1 MRSRKLLSMW
11 YATLMIKPHDVAKPL
26 KTRTL
31 SDIKIQPPPRHAM
44 RKCEIIQMTF
54 LTCALSLS
62 RPCDSSQFI
71 VEKGE
76 NNKGQFLT
84 SHRTVS
90 NVMFVAAFFGDTAE
104 SHVLLCTT
112 TPETAVLRKCWLCS
126 SIMLFCASMSL
137 YNCTRRG
144 HGQSDVA
151 LTMESRLS
159 SASRQLSWQ

>member
-1 MRSRKLLSMW
+1 
-11 YATLMIKPHDVAKPL
+11 
-26 KTRTL
+26 
-31 SDIKIQPPPRHAM
+31 
-44 RKCEIIQMTF
+44 MTF
-54 LTCALSLS
+54 LTCAFSLS

-112 TPETAVLRKCWLCS
+112 PRRRQS
-126 SIMLFCASMSL
+126 CASVGCARRLCCSVLQCRCTIAPEGDTVKVMLHSPWRVAFL
-137 YNCTRRG
+137 LPPDNCLG
-144 HGQSDVA
+144 SNKKP
-151 LTMESRLS
+151 
-159 SASRQLSWQ
+159 